1 MTVKLRRTSTLDA
14 RFVRLE
20 GQEERCLMVFP
31 SGEVPEE
38 LIVNFDTTDSK
49 DADSNL
55 EIGRAG
61 RVTFRLQPSSLGD
74 SELIY
79 VEVFDE

>member
-1 MTVKLRRTSTLDA
+1 MDT

-31 SGEVPEE
+31 SGDVPEE
-38 LIVNFDTTDSK
+38 LVIDFDT
-49 DADSNL
+49 ADPEGVDGAES
-55 EIGRAG
+55 RHAG
-61 RVTFRLQPSSLGD
+61 RVTFRLRPSSLN
-74 SELIY
+74 ERQLIY